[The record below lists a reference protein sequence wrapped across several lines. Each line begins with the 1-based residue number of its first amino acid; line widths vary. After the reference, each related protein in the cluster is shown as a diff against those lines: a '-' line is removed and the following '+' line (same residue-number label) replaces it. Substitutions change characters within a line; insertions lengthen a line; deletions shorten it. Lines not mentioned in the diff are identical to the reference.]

1 MSIRLRSPLAPVVAA
16 VVLSASLLACGG
28 NDNKNASSGGTA
40 ATTTPGDGSVTDMS
54 LVPATTPASV
64 PDVSPP
70 AQAPTALKVTSL
82 KDGAG
87 TPAKDGDIVV
97 VDYVGVRQADG
108 KQFDASYG
116 KTPFAVTLGM
126 GQVIK
131 GWDQGLV
138 GTTKGER
145 VQLDI
150 PADLAYGDSPPDTAV
165 IQKGDALTFV
175 IDVRD
180 VIPAPDASKQP
191 VAADLPAT
199 AVEVPE
205 ATQQDL
211 IVGTGDVLNA
221 GQNCVFL
228 MVYFDSATK
237 TVQQTTWPDNAQVI
251 PAGTGDVATDPS
263 AGLTGMK
270 VGGRRALTIPAA
282 MAGTESDLIIVVDLL
297 SVV

>member
-1 MSIRLRSPLAPVVAA
+1 VLVAA
-16 VVLSASLLACGG
+16 VLGTTLLACGG
-28 NDNKNASSGGTA
+28 DDNAGSSGGGSV
-40 ATTTPGDGSVTDMS
+40 ATTTPAGGSVTDMT
-54 LVPATTPASV
+54 LVPATPPASV
-64 PDVSPP
+64 PAVSPP
-70 AQAPTALKVTSL
+70 AQAPTALKVTPITA
-82 KDGAG
+82 GAG

-116 KTPFAVTLGM
+116 KTPYAVTLGM

-138 GTTKGER
+138 GVSKGER

-180 VIPAPDASKQP
+180 VIPAPDATKQP
-191 VAADLPAT
+191 TAADLPASE
-199 AVEVPE
+199 AEVPE
-205 ATQQDL
+205 AIQQDM
-211 IVGTGDVLNA
+211 IVGTGDTLDA
-221 GQNCVFL
+221 GKNGVFL
-228 MVYFDSATK
+228 MVYFDAATK

-251 PAGTGDVATDPS
+251 PAGTGDVSTDPS
-263 AGLTGMK
+263 AGLAGMK

-297 SVV
+297 AVV

>member
-1 MSIRLRSPLAPVVAA
+1 MFRRLRLPLAPVLVA
-16 VVLSASLLACGG
+16 VVLGTTLLACGG
-28 NDNKNASSGGTA
+28 DDNASSKGGSA
-40 ATTTPGDGSVTDMS
+40 ATTAPGGGSATDVS
-54 LVPATTPASV
+54 LVPATTTPAASV
-64 PDVSPP
+64 PPVSPP
-70 AQAPTALKVTSL
+70 AQAPTELKVTSL
-82 KDGAG
+82 KDGSG
-87 TPAKDGDIVV
+87 TPAKDGDILV

-138 GTTKGER
+138 GTTKGQR

-180 VIPAPDASKQP
+180 VIPAPDATKQP

-199 AVEVPE
+199 TAEVPE

-211 IVGTGDVLNA
+211 IVGTGDTLNA
-221 GQNCVFL
+221 GQNGV
-228 MVYFDSATK
+228 
-237 TVQQTTWPDNAQVI
+237 
-251 PAGTGDVATDPS
+251 
-263 AGLTGMK
+263 
-270 VGGRRALTIPAA
+270 
-282 MAGTESDLIIVVDLL
+282 
-297 SVV
+297 